1 MVTPALASSAENA
14 EQPCWKSKEDAEERL
29 AGLESMRSLPLRSA
43 PREAA
48 SLRASSREAEAKGPS
63 AACGVVTCE
72 GVCDGVCDCCCCAA
86 TPEIETASKEKSAN
100 IRRKG
105 RIQSRHTSVASHH
118 NTVRLGVRKTA
129 GGAASLRR
137 ERSHPR
143 GVLPA
148 VTRLTGRKAG
158 RELFGTI
165 TDSLLADR
173 LLSLTQE
180 AHRARHW

>member
-1 MVTPALASSAENA
+1 MASLASYAENA
-14 EQPCWKSKEDAEERL
+14 EQGVCKSKEDAEERL
-29 AGLESMRSLPLRSA
+29 AGEQSTRSLPLRSA
-43 PREAA
+43 PREAS
-48 SLRASSREAEAKGPS
+48 SLRARSRAAVANSPS
-63 AACGVVTCE
+63 AAGGAEICG
-72 GVCDGVCDCCCCAA
+72 GACDGVCDCCCCAA
-86 TPEIETASKEKSAN
+86 TPEIETASKGKSAK

-173 LLSLTQE
+173 LPWLTQE
-180 AHRARHW
+180 ARRARHW